1 MHNILQIDSKVVW
14 LSWTISIYKLIG
26 FQVTKEVYTY
36 VIKFLLKGLKET
48 GYLVK

>member
-14 LSWTISIYKLIG
+14 LSWTILIYKLSG
-26 FQVTKEVYTY
+26 FQVIKEDYTY
-36 VIKFLLKGLKET
+36 LLKFLLKGLKET